1 MYHLKLTLETPA
13 ENLALDEALLDAA
26 AGGELPGD
34 VLRLWESPQP
44 FVVLGRSSPRE
55 EAHAAACQAD
65 GIPILRRC
73 SGGASVVA
81 GPGCLMYAL
90 VLDRRRHGLTA
101 GVDQAHRFVLNR
113 NLQALRS
120 LAGNIACHGTS
131 DLAFTEGTNPTAARK
146 FSGNSLRLRR
156 DHLLYHGTILY
167 DFPLERLTRW
177 LATPRRMP
185 QYRAERSHEAFVCN
199 FPAGAEAISGAFV
212 KGWNADKPLANW
224 PQQRTNEL
232 VHTRY
237 SIIEW

>member
-13 ENLALDEALLDAA
+13 ENLALDEALLEAA
-26 AGGELPGD
+26 AAGELPGD

-55 EAHAAACQAD
+55 EAHAAACLAD

-90 VLDRRRHGLTA
+90 VLDRRRHDLTS
-101 GVDQAHRFVLNR
+101 GVDQAHQYVLNR
-113 NLQALRS
+113 NLEALRP
-120 LAGNIACHGTS
+120 LAGDIACRGTS
-131 DLAFTEGTNPTAARK
+131 DLAFTSGSQVSPERK

-167 DFPLERLTRW
+167 DFPLDRLARW
-177 LATPRRMP
+177 LARPARMP
-185 QYRAERSHEAFVCN
+185 PYRAERSHEAFVCN
-199 FPAGAEAISGAFV
+199 FPAGAEAISGALI
-212 KGWNADKPLANW
+212 KGWKADKPLAHW
-224 PQQRTNEL
+224 PQQRTSEL
-232 VHTRY
+232 AQTRY
-237 SIIEW
+237 SATEW